1 MLCAP
6 VERQRQVDISFGN
19 NQLRHDGWCQW
30 PEDIGE
36 MQKTELL
43 AFNRRETADQGSY
56 YSY

>member
-6 VERQRQVDISFGN
+6 VERERQVDISFGN

-56 YSY
+56 YS